1 MDHAQQLPQS
11 FPWRTATM
19 VAAGIAAVELVVL
32 LAGGTVMLAHRTA
45 TGTAAPE
52 KHAAKHVARPVLHLR
67 LPAVRSVPLRARSQ
81 ADVLVLNGNGVA
93 GAARTEA
100 AHLQGLG
107 YRIAATQNASRHDYA
122 RSMVMYAPGYAKEAR
137 RLAHDTGL
145 RLVAPADGMTP
156 ARLKR
161 SPLVL
166 LLGN

>member
-1 MDHAQQLPQS
+1 
-11 FPWRTATM
+11 M
-19 VAAGIAAVELVVL
+19 VAAGVAAVELVVL
-32 LAGGTVMLAHRTA
+32 LAGGTVMLAHRSPV
-45 TGTAAPE
+45 AASPP
-52 KHAAKHVARPVLHLR
+52 KHPAKHVTRPVLHLR

-107 YRIAATQNASRHDYA
+107 YRIAATKNASRHDYA
-122 RSMVMYAPGYAKEAR
+122 RSMVMYAPGYVKEAR

-145 RLVAPADGMTP
+145 RLVAPVDGMTP

>member
-1 MDHAQQLPQS
+1 
-11 FPWRTATM
+11 M
-19 VAAGIAAVELVVL
+19 VAAGVAAVELVVL
-32 LAGGTVMLAHRTA
+32 LAGGTVMLAHRS
-45 TGTAAPE
+45 TAAPAPK
-52 KHAAKHVARPVLHLR
+52 KHAAKAVRVPAVHLR
-67 LPAVRSVPLRARSQ
+67 LPKVESVPLRARSQ
-81 ADVLVLNGNGVA
+81 AEVLVLNGNGVQ

-107 YRIAATQNASRHDYA
+107 YRIAATKNATRHDYA
-122 RSMVMYAPGYAKEAR
+122 RSMVMYAPGYVKEAR

-145 RLVAPADGMTP
+145 RLVAPVDGMTP